1 MKNILILFSFFLSTI
16 LSAQQQSIMVEVSP
30 DNVLMGNEFEVSFTV
45 ENVEIRSFD
54 APAFKDF
61 RLLAGPM
68 TSSMMQIINGKT
80 SSRQSYTYILEP
92 VNPGKF
98 YIEPAFA
105 NLKDGSVLETQPIEI
120 NVKSNPEG
128 IKQENRK
135 KKSLMDDFFNTPRN
149 SAPAEKPKPERKSY
163 KI

>member
-1 MKNILILFSFFLSTI
+1 MKNILFLLSFLFTYAVA
-16 LSAQQQSIMVEVSP
+16 AQEQSITVEISP
-30 DNVLMGNEFEVSFTV
+30 DNVLMGNEFELTFIV

-61 RLLAGPM
+61 RLIAGPM

-105 NLKDGSVLETQPIEI
+105 NLKDGSVLETQAIEI
-120 NVKSNPEG
+120 TVQSNPEG
-128 IKQENRK
+128 IRQE
-135 KKSLMDDFFNTPRN
+135 KKSRKSQFDEFFRSPQNPR
-149 SAPAEKPKPERKSY
+149 PAEKQKAERKTY